1 MSSIKERSVESEP
14 TSLARAI
21 ATRIWLE
28 QDRSSALVAEF
39 YGNEV
44 ISTSEVERGVRV
56 SVTTGAVQ
64 AMFDDPNFASIH
76 DLYGFPFYEQLRHA
90 ISDGSLEG
98 ATDGQID
105 SISTSATKSFLDSI
119 DNFGNVAKGQ
129 ISKLTGAFKLAD
141 EEGVR
146 VTDVYLDEELYGEL
160 VRRSI
165 TPEALAGVIKSGI
178 LIVDTESMLRA
189 MTQSMIKSFD
199 LPEEE
204 AEEIFK
210 EIASGPEYAKT
221 VEETQ
226 IKAKNLAAHL
236 VKAAVTRFWGPEVCA
251 SVIQGE
257 TGSAS

>member
-1 MSSIKERSVESEP
+1 MSSVKERPVESEP

-28 QDRSSALVAEF
+28 QDRSSTLVAEF

-44 ISTSEVERGVRV
+44 IPASEAERDARV

-64 AMFDDPNFASIH
+64 AMFDDPNFASNH

-90 ISDGSLEG
+90 LSDGSLEG
-98 ATDGQID
+98 ATEGQID

-119 DNFGNVAKGQ
+119 DNFGDAAKGQ
-129 ISKLTGAFKLAD
+129 TSKLAGAFKLAD
-141 EEGVR
+141 EKGVR

-178 LIVDTESMLRA
+178 PIVDIESMLRA
-189 MTQSMIKSFD
+189 MTQGMIKSFD
-199 LPEEE
+199 LPEDE
-204 AEEIFK
+204 AEDVFK
-210 EIASGPEYAKT
+210 ELTSDPDYVKAA
-221 VEETQ
+221 EEMQ
-226 IKAKNLAAHL
+226 LKVKNLAAHL
-236 VKAAVTRFWGPEVCA
+236 VQTGITRFWGPEVCT
-251 SVIQGE
+251 SVLQGE
-257 TGSAS
+257 SGPTS